1 MIKAVYFDLDG
12 TLVDSLRD
20 IHLCLCTVLGR
31 LGLEKF
37 SVDEVKAMIGAGS
50 KKMVELALLKNG
62 IIDSCA
68 QLEEVYSDF
77 INEYSKNPTLLTSVY
92 PGGIEVL
99 DNLSEQGIGLAVCT
113 NKPRA
118 TTDPVIKKLKLQKYF
133 SIVCCGDEIP
143 FQKPDGRH
151 ISHILKL
158 MKLNSNQAVM
168 IGDSKTDVEAANNSG
183 VRSITV
189 SYGYDDDVLNYPK
202 LDLVVDNLKQ
212 VPGAI
217 DEILSK

>member
-12 TLVDSLRD
+12 TLVDSVRD

-62 IIDSCA
+62 IIDSCVH
-68 QLEEVYSDF
+68 LEEVYFAF
-77 INEYSKNPTLLTSVY
+77 INEYSKKPTRLTSVY

-99 DNLSEQGIGLAVCT
+99 NKLSEQWIKLALCT

-118 TTDPVIKKLKLQKYF
+118 TTYPVINNLKLQSYF

-143 FQKPDGRH
+143 YQKPDGRH
-151 ISHILKL
+151 IGQILKL
-158 MKLNSNQAVM
+158 LKLTPSQAVM
-168 IGDSKTDVEAANNSG
+168 VGDSKTDVEAAHNAG
-183 VRSITV
+183 LRSITV
-189 SYGYDDDVLNYPK
+189 SYGYDDSVLSHPN

-217 DEILSK
+217 DEIF

>member
-1 MIKAVYFDLDG
+1 MIKAVYFDLGG
-12 TLVDSLRD
+12 TLVDSVRD
-20 IHLCLCTVLGR
+20 IHRCLCTVLGR
-31 LGLEKF
+31 LGLKKIF
-37 SVDEVKAMIGAGS
+37 VDEVKAMIGAGS
-50 KKMVELALLKNG
+50 KKMVGLALLKNR
-62 IIDSCA
+62 IIDFCA
-68 QLEEVYSDF
+68 HLEEVYFDF
-77 INEYSKNPTLLTSVY
+77 INEYSKKVTRLTSVY
-92 PGGIEVL
+92 LGGIEVL
-99 DNLSEQGIGLAVCT
+99 NNLSEQCIRLAVCT

-118 TTDPVIKKLKLQKYF
+118 TTDPVIKKLNLQKYF
-133 SIVCCGDEIP
+133 SFACCSDEIP

-168 IGDSKTDVEAANNSG
+168 IGDSKTDIEAANNAG

-189 SYGYDDDVLNYPK
+189 SYGYDDDVLNHPK

-212 VPGAI
+212 VPGTI